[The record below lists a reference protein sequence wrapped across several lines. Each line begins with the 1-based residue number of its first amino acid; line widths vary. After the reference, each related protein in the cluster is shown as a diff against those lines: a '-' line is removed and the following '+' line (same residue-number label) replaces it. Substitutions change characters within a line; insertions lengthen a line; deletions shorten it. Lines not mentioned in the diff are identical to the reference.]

1 MVIYTPKRIVSS
13 YVVRL
18 CDEGIKLF
26 FMHVKF
32 FLLIFFLTTLKLCSQ
47 EVVLE
52 SGISFSNMKYT
63 PLDYSGFII
72 KTTSVNNYIASV
84 KYLHH
89 FSKKFYWEA
98 GIGYEGKGA
107 TMTEKLY
114 QSYQSESKYSLHYLD
129 CSFSLIYKLK
139 NLGSQSDLEVGLGSY
154 FSSLLDGKQVGIVS
168 LPSEAIINNAI
179 IISRINEL
187 NQALPGV
194 FWPFDLGSV
203 LIARVR
209 KKQFLFS
216 TTYRYGFRNLFASN
230 SSNIGNYHHSAF
242 SISVGYVLLQ
252 IK

>member
-1 MVIYTPKRIVSS
+1 MH
-13 YVVRL
+13 
-18 CDEGIKLF
+18 IK
-26 FMHVKF
+26 
-32 FLLIFFLTTLKLCSQ
+32 FLVPIFFLASVKLCSQ
-47 EVVLE
+47 EIVLE

-63 PLDYSGFII
+63 PIGYSGILI
-72 KTTSVNNYIASV
+72 KTTSVSNYIASV

-107 TMTEKLY
+107 TKTEKIY
-114 QSYQSESKYSLHYLD
+114 QSYQSESKYSLHYFD
-129 CSFSLIYKLK
+129 CSFSLIYQLK

-154 FSSLLDGKQVGIVS
+154 FSSLFAGKQVGIVS
-168 LPSEAIINNAI
+168 LPSEAFINSAI
-179 IISRINEL
+179 IISRNNEL

-194 FWPFDLGSV
+194 FWPFDVGSV

-242 SISVGYVLLQ
+242 AISVAYVIRSKTRLGN
-252 IK
+252 

>member
-1 MVIYTPKRIVSS
+1 MQVKILVP
-13 YVVRL
+13 
-18 CDEGIKLF
+18 LF
-26 FMHVKF
+26 F
-32 FLLIFFLTTLKLCSQ
+32 LNCLQLYSQ
-47 EVVLE
+47 EMVLE

-63 PLDYSGFII
+63 PLSNGPLV
-72 KTTSVNNYIASV
+72 KTTSVNNYVASV

-98 GIGYEGKGA
+98 GVGYEGKGA
-107 TMTEKLY
+107 TMQEKFYPY
-114 QSYQSESKYSLHYLD
+114 QNESKYSLHYLD

-154 FSSLLDGKQVGIVS
+154 FSSLLAGKQVGIVS
-168 LPSEAIINNAI
+168 LPSEAIINSAI
-179 IISRINEL
+179 IVSRNNEL

-216 TTYRYGFRNLFASN
+216 TTYRYGFRNLFTSN
-230 SSNIGNYHHSAF
+230 SSNSGSYHHSAF
-242 SISVGYVLLQ
+242 AISVGYILLQ

>member
-1 MVIYTPKRIVSS
+1 MRGREVKLISMRIKVF
-13 YVVRL
+13 VL
-18 CDEGIKLF
+18 LF
-26 FMHVKF
+26 C
-32 FLLIFFLTTLKLCSQ
+32 LTTLKLCSQ

-63 PLDYSGFII
+63 ALNYSPSI

-107 TMTEKLY
+107 TKQEKIY
-114 QSYQSESKYSLHYLD
+114 QWYQSESKYSLHYLD

-154 FSSLLDGKQVGIVS
+154 FSSLLAGKQVGIVS
-168 LPSEAIINNAI
+168 LPSEAVINNAI
-179 IISRINEL
+179 IISRNNEL
-187 NQALPGV
+187 NQALPGI

-216 TTYRYGFRNLFASN
+216 TTYRYGLRNLFTSN
-230 SSNIGNYHHSAF
+230 SSNSGIYHHSAF
-242 SISVGYVLLQ
+242 AISVGYVLLQ
-252 IK
+252 KK

>member
-1 MVIYTPKRIVSS
+1 MLILTPKRIVSS

-26 FMHVKF
+26 SMHVKF
-32 FLLIFFLTTLKLCSQ
+32 FVLIFFLTTLKLCSQ

-63 PLDYSGFII
+63 ALYYSPLI

>member
-1 MVIYTPKRIVSS
+1 
-13 YVVRL
+13 
-18 CDEGIKLF
+18 
-26 FMHVKF
+26 
-32 FLLIFFLTTLKLCSQ
+32 
-47 EVVLE
+47 
-52 SGISFSNMKYT
+52 
-63 PLDYSGFII
+63 
-72 KTTSVNNYIASV
+72 VNNYIASV

-114 QSYQSESKYSLHYLD
+114 QSYQEESKYSLHYLD

-154 FSSLLDGKQVGIVS
+154 FSSLLAGKQVGIVS
-168 LPSEAIINNAI
+168 LPSEAIINSAI
-179 IISRINEL
+179 IVSRNNEL

-216 TTYRYGFRNLFASN
+216 TTYRYGFRNLFTSN
-230 SSNIGNYHHSAF
+230 SSNSGSYHHSAF
-242 SISVGYVLLQ
+242 AISVGYVLLQ
-252 IK
+252 KK

>member
-1 MVIYTPKRIVSS
+1 MLILTPKRIVSS

-26 FMHVKF
+26 SMHVKF
-32 FLLIFFLTTLKLCSQ
+32 FVLIFFLTTLKLCSQ

-63 PLDYSGFII
+63 ALYYSPLI

-114 QSYQSESKYSLHYLD
+114 QSYQNESKYSLHYLD

-139 NLGSQSDLEVGLGSY
+139 NLGRKSYLEVGLSSY

-179 IISRINEL
+179 IISRNNEL

>member
-1 MVIYTPKRIVSS
+1 MR
-13 YVVRL
+13 
-18 CDEGIKLF
+18 
-26 FMHVKF
+26 VKVF
-32 FLLIFFLTTLKLCSQ
+32 VLPFFLTTLKLCSQ

-63 PLDYSGFII
+63 ALSDIPLI

-107 TMTEKLY
+107 MMTEKFY
-114 QSYQSESKYSLHYLD
+114 QWYQSESKYSLHYLD

-154 FSSLLDGKQVGIVS
+154 FSSILAGKKVGIVS
-168 LPSEAIINNAI
+168 LPSSEALINSAI
-179 IISRINEL
+179 IISRNNEL

-209 KKQFLFS
+209 KKKFLFS
-216 TTYRYGFRNLFASN
+216 TTHRYGFRNLFTSN
-230 SSNIGNYHHSAF
+230 SSDNGNYHHNAF
-242 SISVGYVLLQ
+242 SISIGYVLLQ

>member
-1 MVIYTPKRIVSS
+1 MRGREV
-13 YVVRL
+13 
-18 CDEGIKLF
+18 KLIS
-26 FMHVKF
+26 MRVKVF
-32 FLLIFFLTTLKLCSQ
+32 VLLFCLTSVKLCSQ

-63 PLDYSGFII
+63 PLDYTGFII

-114 QSYQSESKYSLHYLD
+114 QSYQEESKYSLHYLD

-139 NLGSQSDLEVGLGSY
+139 NLGRKSDLEVGLGSY
-154 FSSLLDGKQVGIVS
+154 FSSLLAGMQVGSVS
-168 LPSEAIINNAI
+168 LPSEAFINSAI
-179 IISRINEL
+179 IISRNNEL

-216 TTYRYGFRNLFASN
+216 TTYRYGLRNLFTSN
-230 SSNIGNYHHSAF
+230 SSNSGIYHHSAF
-242 SISVGYVLLQ
+242 AISVGYVLLQ
-252 IK
+252 KK

>member
-1 MVIYTPKRIVSS
+1 
-13 YVVRL
+13 
-18 CDEGIKLF
+18 
-26 FMHVKF
+26 MHVKF
-32 FLLIFFLTTLKLCSQ
+32 FVLIFFLTTLKLCSQ

-63 PLDYSGFII
+63 ALSDFPLI

-154 FSSLLDGKQVGIVS
+154 FSSLLAGKQVGIVS

-179 IISRINEL
+179 IISRNNEL

-209 KKQFLFS
+209 KKQFLLS

>member
-1 MVIYTPKRIVSS
+1 MRGREV
-13 YVVRL
+13 
-18 CDEGIKLF
+18 KLIS
-26 FMHVKF
+26 MRVKVF
-32 FLLIFFLTTLKLCSQ
+32 VLLFCLTSVKLCSQ

-52 SGISFSNMKYT
+52 SGISFSNMKFT
-63 PLDYSGFII
+63 PLDYTGYLI
-72 KTTSVNNYIASV
+72 KTTSVNNYIASL

-107 TMTEKLY
+107 TKQEKIY
-114 QSYQSESKYSLHYLD
+114 QWYQSESKYSLHYLD

-154 FSSLLDGKQVGIVS
+154 FSSLFAGKQVGIVS
-168 LPSEAIINNAI
+168 LPSEAVINNAI
-179 IISRINEL
+179 IISRNNEL
-187 NQALPGV
+187 NQALPGI

-216 TTYRYGFRNLFASN
+216 TTYRYGLRNLFTSN
-230 SSNIGNYHHSAF
+230 SSNSGIYRHSVFA
-242 SISVGYVLLQ
+242 ISVGYVFLQ
-252 IK
+252 KK

>member
-1 MVIYTPKRIVSS
+1 
-13 YVVRL
+13 
-18 CDEGIKLF
+18 
-26 FMHVKF
+26 
-32 FLLIFFLTTLKLCSQ
+32 
-47 EVVLE
+47 
-52 SGISFSNMKYT
+52 
-63 PLDYSGFII
+63 
-72 KTTSVNNYIASV
+72 VNNYIASV

-107 TMTEKLY
+107 TMTEKIY
-114 QSYQSESKYSLHYLD
+114 QSYQNESKYSLHYLD

-154 FSSLLDGKQVGIVS
+154 FSSLLAGKQVGIVS
-168 LPSEAIINNAI
+168 LPSEAIINSAI
-179 IISRINEL
+179 IVSRNNEL

-216 TTYRYGFRNLFASN
+216 TTYRYGFRNLFTSN
-230 SSNIGNYHHSAF
+230 SSNSGSYHHSAF
-242 SISVGYVLLQ
+242 AISVGYVLLQ
-252 IK
+252 KK

>member
-1 MVIYTPKRIVSS
+1 MQSPIQLFSMRIKV
-13 YVVRL
+13 
-18 CDEGIKLF
+18 
-26 FMHVKF
+26 
-32 FLLIFFLTTLKLCSQ
+32 FLLLFCLTTLKLCSQ

-63 PLDYSGFII
+63 PLDYTGYLI

-89 FSKKFYWEA
+89 FSKKFYWES
-98 GIGYEGKGA
+98 GVGYEGKGA
-107 TMTEKLY
+107 TMQEKLY
-114 QSYQSESKYSLHYLD
+114 PYQSESKYSLHYLD

-154 FSSLLDGKQVGIVS
+154 FSSLLAGKQVGIVS
-168 LPSEAIINNAI
+168 LPSEAIINSAI
-179 IISRINEL
+179 IVSRNNEL
-187 NQALPGV
+187 NQALPGI

-216 TTYRYGFRNLFASN
+216 TTYRYGLRNLFTSN
-230 SSNIGNYHHSAF
+230 SSNSGIYHHSAF
-242 SISVGYVLLQ
+242 AISVGYVLLQ
-252 IK
+252 KK

>member
-1 MVIYTPKRIVSS
+1 
-13 YVVRL
+13 
-18 CDEGIKLF
+18 
-26 FMHVKF
+26 
-32 FLLIFFLTTLKLCSQ
+32 
-47 EVVLE
+47 
-52 SGISFSNMKYT
+52 
-63 PLDYSGFII
+63 
-72 KTTSVNNYIASV
+72 
-84 KYLHH
+84 LHH

-114 QSYQSESKYSLHYLD
+114 QSYQEESKYSLHYLD

-154 FSSLLDGKQVGIVS
+154 FSSLLAGMQVGIVS
-168 LPSEAIINNAI
+168 LPSEAIINSAI
-179 IISRINEL
+179 IVSRNNEL

-216 TTYRYGFRNLFASN
+216 TTYRYGLRNLFTSN
-230 SSNIGNYHHSAF
+230 SSNSGIYHHSAF
-242 SISVGYVLLQ
+242 AISVGYILLQ